1 MHYLIIAVLAFGL
14 SLMGCEGKTGPAG
27 PSGTAGVAG
36 PAGPQG
42 STGPQGPAGPAGAD
56 GAAGPAG
63 PQGEKGDTGDT
74 GPAGPAGPQGEKGD
88 TGDSGIPD
96 GIPDL
101 TTILADIHHIV
112 ITRGSNDKK
121 YYYLA
126 PNFDQGGDKEDGTG
140 NNLSPLNLIA
150 GTDDMLT
157 AKAASQSGDVVDAMF
172 SWSSNSDEV
181 VSIDGDGM
189 IEAGLSGEAKLSL
202 TVDGRGIKID
212 INVNVAG
219 AIDHVL
225 VAGPGTQKTTKDA
238 GYSLI
243 IPEGSSVKLAAT
255 AHEKDA
261 SEIAGAAFEWAS
273 SNPAVASVDGGT
285 VSANGA
291 GTTSITAT
299 AGGKTSKPVKVTVTP
314 IGDFQYRLRAVRKSD
329 HTLNIAR
336 KNSDKTHDDYNV
348 PALTAADFDPASP
361 APTEGAGII
370 TYTIRVEERN
380 ADGNWVVAT
389 GGVGASLVI
398 SLASN
403 DTDVI
408 SLDRHN
414 DLADPGATPPVV
426 VANAVTDMVTASS
439 GLATYS
445 FDQRHVN
452 TAYGQTSVTASA
464 DGAEGTSFV
473 IGVAAP

>member
-27 PSGTAGVAG
+27 PTG
-36 PAGPQG
+36 PAGAAGPPGATG
-42 STGPQGPAGPAGAD
+42 SQGPAGQPGAKGD
-56 GAAGPAG
+56 QGPAG
-63 PQGEKGDTGDT
+63 QPGAKGDQGDT
-74 GPAGPAGPQGEKGD
+74 GPKGDPGPKGDKGD
-88 TGDSGIPD
+88 TGDSGIPG

-101 TTILADIHHIV
+101 TTILADVHHIT
-112 ITRGSNDKK
+112 IIRGSNEKK

-126 PNFDQGGDKEDGTG
+126 PNFDQGGDKKDGTG
-140 NNLSPLNLIA
+140 NKLSPLNLIA
-150 GTDDMLT
+150 GTEDMLT
-157 AKAASQSGDVVDAMF
+157 AKAASQSGDMVDVMF

-202 TVDGRGIKID
+202 MVDGRGIKID

-225 VAGPGTQKTTKDA
+225 VAGPGSQKTSKDA
-238 GYSLI
+238 GYSLV

-261 SEIAGAAFEWAS
+261 SEIAGASFEWAS

-291 GTTSITAT
+291 GSTSITAT
-299 AGGKTSKPVKVTVTP
+299 SGGKTSKPVKITVTP

-329 HTLNIAR
+329 YTLNIAR
-336 KNSDKTHDDYNV
+336 KNTDKTHDDYGV
-348 PALTAADFDPASP
+348 PALTEANFNPAN
-361 APTEGAGII
+361 TLEGTTKI

-380 ADGNWVVAT
+380 AEGNWVVAT
-389 GGVGASLVI
+389 TDPGRTLAI
-398 SLASN
+398 SLESN

-408 SLDRHN
+408 SFDRHN
-414 DLADPGATPPVV
+414 DLADPGASP
-426 VANAVTDMVTASS
+426 AVEVETIRDMVTAAA
-439 GLATYS
+439 GLATYE

-452 TAYGQTSVTASA
+452 TAYGETSVTATA
-464 DGAEGTSFV
+464 DGAESTSFV